1 MIGIFYGSSMGNTEE
16 AANLIKSKLN
26 KESKIINVTEMT
38 KESLNDFDTILLGS
52 STWGLGDLQDDW
64 DRKLSVLK
72 EADLSNK
79 KIGFF
84 GCGDQES
91 YSDTFADALGII
103 YEVVKDSG
111 AEFIGSWSTEGY
123 SFSASAAVYND
134 SFIGLV
140 LDEDNQAD
148 MTEDRIE
155 AWVASL

>member
-16 AANLIKSKLN
+16 AANLIKTKLE
-26 KESKIINVTEMT
+26 KESRVINVTEMT
-38 KESLNDFDTILLGS
+38 KESLNDFDTVLLGS

-64 DRKLSVLK
+64 DSKLSVLK

-91 YSDTFADALGII
+91 YADTFADALGII
-103 YEVVKDSG
+103 YEAVKDSR
-111 AEFIGSWSTEGY
+111 AEFIGSWPTEGY
-123 SFSASAAVYND
+123 NFSASAAAING

-148 MTEDRIE
+148 MTEERVV

>member
-1 MIGIFYGSSMGNTEE
+1 MIGIIYGSTTGNTEE
-16 AANLIKSKLN
+16 AANLIQSKLE
-26 KESKIINVTEMT
+26 KESRVINVTELT

-64 DRKLSVLK
+64 DGKLSDLK
-72 EADLSNK
+72 ETDLSNK

-91 YSDTFADALGII
+91 YSDTFADALSII
-103 YEVVKDSG
+103 YEAIKGSG
-111 AEFIGSWSTEGY
+111 AEFIGSWPTKGY
-123 SFSASAAVYND
+123 NFSSSAAVYNG

-148 MTEDRIE
+148 MTEERVT
-155 AWVASL
+155 AWVNSL